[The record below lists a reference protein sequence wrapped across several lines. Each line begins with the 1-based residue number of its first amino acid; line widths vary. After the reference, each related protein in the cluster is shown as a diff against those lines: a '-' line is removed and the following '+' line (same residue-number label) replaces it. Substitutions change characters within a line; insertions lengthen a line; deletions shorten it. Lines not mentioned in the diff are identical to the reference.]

1 MKKFQVL
8 QRGILIIIINKIKV
22 RLKMEA
28 IILKQE
34 DWNLIKNNII
44 NNKFQ
49 KNSY

>member
-1 MKKFQVL
+1 MKKFQAH

>member
-8 QRGILIIIINKIKV
+8 QRGLLIIIINKIKV